1 MNPSSKNVNQVL
13 AQIESAE
20 RPPNH
25 PRNLAR
31 QAIAQHRQVRAIDPD
46 YDFSKVPRAARQ
58 VIYDMTVKYSARH
71 SLLSRL
77 FRR

>member
-1 MNPSSKNVNQVL
+1 MKPTTNDINAALDSI
-13 AQIESAE
+13 ARTE
-20 RPPNH
+20 RPANH

-31 QAIAQHRQVRAIDPD
+31 QAIAQYRRVSAIDPD

-71 SLLSRL
+71 SLWSKL